1 MTIQTTKTEISLL
14 RMRVNLT
21 GKRTFSFKKKQRKR
35 KVLQSERP

>member
-14 RMRVNLT
+14 GMRVNLT
-21 GKRTFSFKKKQRKR
+21 GKRKFSLKEKQRKC